1 MRTTTRLIAL
11 LAGFGFAGCGGQEP
25 EAVEPETTETA
36 GGAMT
41 TQPQAGSEMQARGEL
56 GVEEQ
61 GWGEPGMEEHA
72 GVAGE
77 PYGHQQGMEPGM
89 QQGMQPGT
97 QASPEQLR
105 VQIEEALRGAPNLDD
120 NTINVRVVE
129 GDVHLAG
136 LVDSPTEIRI
146 AHDVAHA
153 IPGVQ
158 NVYVDELRV
167 Q

>member
-1 MRTTTRLIAL
+1 MRTMTRLMAL
-11 LAGFGFAGCGGQEP
+11 LAGFGLTGCGGQEP

-41 TQPQAGSEMQARGEL
+41 TQPQAGTEMQARGEM
-56 GVEEQ
+56 GAQEH

-72 GVAGE
+72 GLGGE

-89 QQGMQPGT
+89 QQ
-97 QASPEQLR
+97 ASPDQLR
-105 VQIEEALRGAPNLDD
+105 MQIEEALRGAPNLDD
-120 NTINVRVVE
+120 NTISVRVEE

-158 NVYVDELRV
+158 NVYTDELRV